1 MNASN
6 PNVIRRFAFWLI
18 LALLPIVFFALLE
31 GGLRMAGFG
40 HSYPLFIPDP
50 NQPGYSLVNP
60 NVIKRYFP
68 EPNMAPPVH
77 IESTYFSR
85 EKKPNTLRVVVQGES
100 TTAGYPY
107 GLGASLAGILQQRLQ
122 NQYPDRH
129 VEVIQTAMAAVNSY
143 TLLDFSDEILKIKP
157 DAVVIYAGHN
167 EYLGIMGVGSAYAS
181 HSRATTLLMLKLKDL
196 RIFQALQ
203 KLYIS
208 IKKSP
213 EALTQGGDRTLMAK
227 VAREKNIA
235 FGSPLYQQGLDQ
247 FEGNMRMLLA
257 RYRNVGIPVY
267 VGTIASNLRDQKP
280 FNSALADAELQHLI
294 DEVNVQ
300 LSSSNNAME
309 SAAIVRPL
317 APQTVQELISKL
329 HKKLGDTR
337 HALAAYQLGQLFDL
351 AGDYAHAKEW
361 YTKARDW
368 DQLRFR
374 APSAMNDIIR
384 NLASESGVYLVESE
398 HLLVT
403 KSPQNIVGKEL
414 MLEHLHPNVEG
425 YFLLGESYFQQLLT
439 HLNFSPKTPRIDT
452 AVARQQVPVLP
463 AEYYTA
469 QVSIER
475 LLADY
480 PYSIPARAVRQVPI
494 ANWHDQLG
502 QDMLDRKISWL
513 QMVEQTLK
521 VYQQE
526 NNVAGI
532 ASAAALLVD
541 ANPKG
546 IDINFYAGSVLIQA
560 QRYGEAI
567 RLLRRCIENSPNNI
581 NAYLALAHAHM
592 LLGDFEGG
600 EKLLDQVLR
609 MDANN
614 PTAKAVKQQLAER
627 RKASH

>member
-1 MNASN
+1 MK
-6 PNVIRRFAFWLI
+6 IWIFRIILWLVP
-18 LALLPIVFFALLE
+18 LAFFAIIELS
-31 GGLRMAGFG
+31 LRLSGFG

-68 EPNMAPPVH
+68 DPDMAPPVN
-77 IESTYFSR
+77 IESTYFR
-85 EKKPNTLRVVVQGES
+85 NEKKPNTLRVVVQGES

-122 NQYPDRH
+122 NQYPDRN

-181 HSRATTLLMLKLKDL
+181 HSRVTTLLMLKLKDL

-203 KLYIS
+203 KLYIN
-208 IKKSP
+208 IKKNP
-213 EALTQGGDRTLMAK
+213 EALTQGGSRTLMAK

-247 FEGNMRMLLA
+247 FEGNMSMLLA
-257 RYRNVGIPVY
+257 RYRSAGIPVY
-267 VGTIASNLRDQKP
+267 LGTIASNLRDQKP
-280 FNSALADAELQHLI
+280 FNSTPANAELQRVI
-294 DEVNVQ
+294 DKVSAQ
-300 LSSSNNAME
+300 LAVSSNEMNSVAL
-309 SAAIVRPL
+309 ARPL
-317 APQTVQELISKL
+317 APDTVPELIAEL
-329 HKKLGDTR
+329 RKKLGDTQ
-337 HALAAYQLGQLFDL
+337 HALAAYLLGQLFYL
-351 AGDYAHAKEW
+351 AGDSAHAKEW
-361 YTKARDW
+361 FTHARDW
-368 DQLRFR
+368 DELRFR
-374 APSAMNDIIR
+374 APSAMNDIVR
-384 NLASESGVYLVESE
+384 KLAAEQGVYVVESE
-398 HLLVT
+398 QLLVD

-425 YFLLGESYFQQLLT
+425 YFLLGESYFQQLLA
-439 HLNFSPKTPRIDT
+439 HLNLAPKTARID
-452 AVARQQVPVLP
+452 AAIARQQVPVLP

-480 PYSIPARAVRQVPI
+480 PYSIPARAVSHVPI
-494 ANWHDQLG
+494 KNWHDQLG

-521 VYQQE
+521 GYQQE
-526 NNVAGI
+526 NNVAGV
-532 ASAAALLVD
+532 ASAASLLAD

-546 IDINFYAGSVLIQA
+546 VEVNFYAGSVLIQA

-567 RLLRRCIENSPNNI
+567 RLLQRCIENSPSNI
-581 NAYLALAHAHM
+581 NAYLASAHAHM
-592 LLGDFEGG
+592 LLGDFDGG
-600 EKLLDQVLR
+600 EVLLDKVLQL
-609 MDANN
+609 DANN
-614 PTAKAVKQQLAER
+614 QTAKTVKQQLAER
-627 RKASH
+627 RKMTR

>member
-1 MNASN
+1 MRIWLFRFILC
-6 PNVIRRFAFWLI
+6 VIPIAFF
-18 LALLPIVFFALLE
+18 VLLE
-31 GGLRMAGFG
+31 VGLRMAGFG

-68 EPNMAPPVH
+68 DPDMAPPVN
-77 IESTYFSR
+77 IESTYFR
-85 EKKPNTLRVVVQGES
+85 NEKKPNSLRVVVQGES

-122 NQYPDRH
+122 NQYPDRN

-157 DAVVIYAGHN
+157 DVVVIYAGHN

-181 HSRATTLLMLKLKDL
+181 HSRATTLLMLRLKGS
-196 RIFQALQ
+196 RIFQVLQ
-203 KLYIS
+203 KLYIN
-208 IKKSP
+208 IKKNP

-247 FEGNMRMLLA
+247 FEGNMKMLLA
-257 RYRNVGIPVY
+257 RYRNAGIPVY

-280 FNSALADAELQHLI
+280 FNSARADAELQRVI
-294 DEVNVQ
+294 DEVSAQ
-300 LSSSNNAME
+300 LAINNHEME
-309 SAAIVRPL
+309 SAAIVQPL
-317 APQTVQELISKL
+317 EPETLQKLITTLRKN
-329 HKKLGDTR
+329 LGDTP
-337 HALAAYQLGQLFDL
+337 HALAAYQLGRLFDL
-351 AGDYAHAKEW
+351 AGDYSHAKEW

-368 DQLRFR
+368 DELRFR

-384 NLASESGVYLVESE
+384 KLASESGVFLVESE
-398 HLLVT
+398 KLLVE

-425 YFLLGESYFQQLLT
+425 YFLLCESYFQQLLA
-439 HLNFSPKTPRIDT
+439 HLNLNPKTLRIDA

-469 QVSIER
+469 QVSVER

-521 VYQQE
+521 GYQQE
-526 NNVAGI
+526 NNVAGV
-532 ASAAALLVD
+532 ASAAALLAD

-546 IDINFYAGSVLIQA
+546 VDVNFYAGSVLIQA

-567 RLLRRCIENSPNNI
+567 RLLQRCIENSPNNV
-581 NAYLALAHAHM
+581 NAYLASAHAHM
-592 LLGDFEGG
+592 LLGDFQNG
-600 EKLLDQVLR
+600 ETLLDQVLR
-609 MDANN
+609 LDANN
-614 PTAKAVKQQLAER
+614 QTAKTVKQQLAER
-627 RKASH
+627 RKSMR

>member
-1 MNASN
+1 MNTGN
-6 PNVIRRFAFWLI
+6 PSLIRRFIFWLI
-18 LALLPIVFFALLE
+18 LALIPIFFFAIAELA
-31 GGLRMAGFG
+31 LRLSGFG

-68 EPNMAPPVH
+68 EPDMAPPVN
-77 IESTYFSR
+77 IESTYFR
-85 EKKPNTLRVVVQGES
+85 NEKKPNSLRVVVQGES

-107 GLGASLAGILQQRLQ
+107 GLGASLAGVLQQRLQ
-122 NQYPDRH
+122 NQYPDRN

-157 DAVVIYAGHN
+157 DVVVIYAGHN

-181 HSRATTLLMLKLKDL
+181 HNRATTLLMLKLKDL

-203 KLYIS
+203 KLYIH
-208 IKKSP
+208 IKKNP

-235 FGSPLYQQGLDQ
+235 FDSPLYQQGLDQ
-247 FEGNMRMLLA
+247 FEGNMNMLLA
-257 RYRNVGIPVY
+257 RYRNANIPVY

-280 FNSALADAELQHLI
+280 FNSALANAELQSVI
-294 DEVNVQ
+294 DDVGTQ
-300 LSSSNNAME
+300 LAINNNEMG
-309 SAAIVRPL
+309 SAAIVQPL
-317 APQTVQELISKL
+317 APEAIQELIAKL
-329 HKKLGDTR
+329 HKKLGDTQY
-337 HALAAYQLGQLFDL
+337 ALAAYQLGRLFDL
-351 AGDYAHAKEW
+351 AGDYTHAKEW
-361 YTKARDW
+361 YTHARDW
-368 DQLRFR
+368 DELRFR
-374 APSAMNDIIR
+374 APSAMNDIIKK
-384 NLASESGVYLVESE
+384 LATEPGVYLVESE
-398 HLLVT
+398 QLLVE
-403 KSPQNIVGKEL
+403 KSSQNIVGKEL

-425 YFLLGESYFQQLLT
+425 YFLLGESYFQQLLA
-439 HLNFSPKTPRIDT
+439 HLNIAPKTARIDAT
-452 AVARQQVPVLP
+452 IARQQVPVLP

-480 PYSIPARAVRQVPI
+480 PYSIPARAVRSVPI
-494 ANWHDQLG
+494 ANRHDQLG

-521 VYQQE
+521 GYQQE
-526 NNVAGI
+526 NNLAGV
-532 ASAAALLVD
+532 ASAAALLAD

-546 IDINFYAGSVLIQA
+546 VELNFYAGTVLIQA

-567 RLLRRCIENSPNNI
+567 RLLQRCIENSPTNL
-581 NAYLALAHAHM
+581 NAHLALAHAHM
-592 LLGDFEGG
+592 LLGDFDGG

-609 MDANN
+609 LDANN
-614 PTAKAVKQQLAER
+614 QTAKTVKQQLAER
-627 RKASH
+627 RKATR

>member
-1 MNASN
+1 MRIWLFRFILC
-6 PNVIRRFAFWLI
+6 VIPIAFF
-18 LALLPIVFFALLE
+18 VLLE
-31 GGLRMAGFG
+31 VGLRMAGFG

-68 EPNMAPPVH
+68 DPDMAPPVN
-77 IESTYFSR
+77 IESTYFR
-85 EKKPNTLRVVVQGES
+85 NEKKPNSLRVVVQGES

-122 NQYPDRH
+122 NQYPDRN

-157 DAVVIYAGHN
+157 DVVVIYAGHN

-181 HSRATTLLMLKLKDL
+181 HSRATTLLMLKLKDS
-196 RIFQALQ
+196 RIFQVLQ
-203 KLYIS
+203 KLYIN
-208 IKKSP
+208 IKKKP

-247 FEGNMRMLLA
+247 LEGNMKMLLA
-257 RYRNVGIPVY
+257 RYRNAGIPVY

-280 FNSALADAELQHLI
+280 FNSALADAELQRVI
-294 DEVNVQ
+294 DEVSAQ
-300 LSSSNNAME
+300 LAINNHEME
-309 SAAIVRPL
+309 SAAIVQPL
-317 APQTVQELISKL
+317 EPETLQKLITTLRKN
-329 HKKLGDTR
+329 LGDTQ
-337 HALAAYQLGQLFDL
+337 HALAAYQLGRLFDL
-351 AGDYAHAKEW
+351 AGDYSHAKEW

-368 DQLRFR
+368 DELRFR

-384 NLASESGVYLVESE
+384 KLASESGVYLVESE
-398 HLLVT
+398 KLLVE

-425 YFLLGESYFQQLLT
+425 YFLLGESYYQQLLA
-439 HLNFSPKTPRIDT
+439 HLNLNPKTPRIDA

-494 ANWHDQLG
+494 ATWHDQVG

-521 VYQQE
+521 GYQQE
-526 NNVAGI
+526 NNVAGV
-532 ASAAALLVD
+532 ASAAALLAD

-546 IDINFYAGSVLIQA
+546 VDVNFYAGSVLIQA

-567 RLLRRCIENSPNNI
+567 RLLQRCIENSPNNV
-581 NAYLALAHAHM
+581 NAYLASAHAHM
-592 LLGDFEGG
+592 LLGDFQNG
-600 EKLLDQVLR
+600 ETLLDQVLR
-609 MDANN
+609 LDANN
-614 PTAKAVKQQLAER
+614 QTAKTVKQQLAER
-627 RKASH
+627 RKSMR

>member
-1 MNASN
+1 MRIWSFR
-6 PNVIRRFAFWLI
+6 IILCLI
-18 LALLPIVFFALLE
+18 PLVFFALIE
-31 GGLRMAGFG
+31 AALRASGYG

-68 EPNMAPPVH
+68 DPEMAPPVN
-77 IESTYFSR
+77 IESTYFR
-85 EKKPNTLRVVVQGES
+85 NEKKPNTLRVVVQGES

-122 NQYPDRH
+122 NQYPDRN

-157 DAVVIYAGHN
+157 DVVVIYAGHN

-203 KLYIS
+203 KLYIN
-208 IKKSP
+208 IKNNP

-247 FEGNMRMLLA
+247 FEGNMSMLLA
-257 RYRNVGIPVY
+257 RYHKAGIPVY
-267 VGTIASNLRDQKP
+267 VGTIASNLRNQKP
-280 FNSALADAELQHLI
+280 FNSAPANTELQNVI
-294 DEVNVQ
+294 DDVSAQ
-300 LSSSNNAME
+300 LAITNNEIE
-309 SAAIVRPL
+309 SAAIVQPL
-317 APQTVQELISKL
+317 TPEILQTLIAGL
-329 HKKLGDTR
+329 RKKLGDTQ
-337 HALAAYQLGQLFDL
+337 HALAAYRLGQLFDL
-351 AGDYAHAKEW
+351 AGDYTNAKEW
-361 YTKARDW
+361 YTHARDW
-368 DQLRFR
+368 DELRFR
-374 APSAMNDIIR
+374 APSAMNDIIKK
-384 NLASESGVYLVESE
+384 LAAKPGVYLVDSE
-398 HLLVT
+398 QLLAE

-414 MLEHLHPNVEG
+414 MLEHLHPNVDG
-425 YFLLGESYFQQLLT
+425 YFLLGESYFQQLLA
-439 HLNFSPKTPRIDT
+439 HLSFSPKTPRID
-452 AVARQQVPVLP
+452 AAIARQQVPVLP

-480 PYSIPARAVRQVPI
+480 PYSVPARAVRQVPI

-502 QDMLDRKISWL
+502 QDMLDIKISWL
-513 QMVEQTLK
+513 QMVDKTLRG
-521 VYQQE
+521 YQQE
-526 NNVAGI
+526 NNVTGV
-532 ASAAALLVD
+532 ASAASLLAD

-546 IDINFYAGSVLIQA
+546 VEINFYAGSVLIQA

-567 RLLRRCIENSPNNI
+567 RLLQRCIENSPNNV

-592 LLGDFEGG
+592 LLGDFDGG

-609 MDANN
+609 LDANN
-614 PTAKAVKQQLAER
+614 QTAKMVKQQLAER
-627 RKASH
+627 RKATR